1 MNKKDVCATQIAY
14 VRFTEDDLADLD
26 NQVRRVGAS
35 SRGAYIRSLIKG
47 VRPVELPPADY
58 VALIDEL
65 AKLRRSIDTM
75 AARAAD
81 NKASALSPVEY
92 YTLSSLTALTLQK
105 IRLAA
110 LPQQYHLPEDMS
122 QSKAQIA
129 SEDYNPGR
137 LDMEAIEAALCEA
150 VEMHDGLVS
159 EDFIDLFVSQ
169 VTPLSDSRFAW
180 CLDFSPQPTVAFLNL
195 AGQRKYTTCSM
206 DSKLHFGPFADEE
219 GHTIPFPGSLR
230 R

>member
-1 MNKKDVCATQIAY
+1 MRRGYEQERCLCKIAY

-110 LPQQYHLPEDMS
+110 LPQQHHLPEDMS
-122 QSKAQIA
+122 H
-129 SEDYNPGR
+129 E
-137 LDMEAIEAALCEA
+137 
-150 VEMHDGLVS
+150 
-159 EDFIDLFVSQ
+159 
-169 VTPLSDSRFAW
+169 
-180 CLDFSPQPTVAFLNL
+180 
-195 AGQRKYTTCSM
+195 
-206 DSKLHFGPFADEE
+206 
-219 GHTIPFPGSLR
+219 
-230 R
+230 

>member
-1 MNKKDVCATQIAY
+1 MNKKDVCATKIAY
-14 VRFTEDDLADLD
+14 VRFTENDLADLD

-47 VRPVELPPADY
+47 VRPVELPPVDY

-122 QSKAQIA
+122 H
-129 SEDYNPGR
+129 E
-137 LDMEAIEAALCEA
+137 
-150 VEMHDGLVS
+150 
-159 EDFIDLFVSQ
+159 
-169 VTPLSDSRFAW
+169 
-180 CLDFSPQPTVAFLNL
+180 
-195 AGQRKYTTCSM
+195 
-206 DSKLHFGPFADEE
+206 
-219 GHTIPFPGSLR
+219 
-230 R
+230 

>member
-1 MNKKDVCATQIAY
+1 MNKKDVCATKIAY

-110 LPQQYHLPEDMS
+110 LPQQYQLPEDM
-122 QSKAQIA
+122 IH
-129 SEDYNPGR
+129 ERIDY
-137 LDMEAIEAALCEA
+137 
-150 VEMHDGLVS
+150 
-159 EDFIDLFVSQ
+159 
-169 VTPLSDSRFAW
+169 
-180 CLDFSPQPTVAFLNL
+180 
-195 AGQRKYTTCSM
+195 
-206 DSKLHFGPFADEE
+206 
-219 GHTIPFPGSLR
+219 
-230 R
+230 

>member
-1 MNKKDVCATQIAY
+1 MNKKDVCATKIAY

-122 QSKAQIA
+122 Y
-129 SEDYNPGR
+129 E
-137 LDMEAIEAALCEA
+137 
-150 VEMHDGLVS
+150 
-159 EDFIDLFVSQ
+159 
-169 VTPLSDSRFAW
+169 
-180 CLDFSPQPTVAFLNL
+180 
-195 AGQRKYTTCSM
+195 
-206 DSKLHFGPFADEE
+206 
-219 GHTIPFPGSLR
+219 
-230 R
+230 

>member
-1 MNKKDVCATQIAY
+1 MNKKDVCATKIAY

-75 AARAAD
+75 AARTAD

-122 QSKAQIA
+122 H
-129 SEDYNPGR
+129 E
-137 LDMEAIEAALCEA
+137 
-150 VEMHDGLVS
+150 
-159 EDFIDLFVSQ
+159 
-169 VTPLSDSRFAW
+169 
-180 CLDFSPQPTVAFLNL
+180 
-195 AGQRKYTTCSM
+195 
-206 DSKLHFGPFADEE
+206 
-219 GHTIPFPGSLR
+219 
-230 R
+230 

>member
-1 MNKKDVCATQIAY
+1 MNKKDVCATKIAY

-35 SRGAYIRSLIKG
+35 SRGTYIRSLIKG

-122 QSKAQIA
+122 H
-129 SEDYNPGR
+129 E
-137 LDMEAIEAALCEA
+137 
-150 VEMHDGLVS
+150 
-159 EDFIDLFVSQ
+159 
-169 VTPLSDSRFAW
+169 
-180 CLDFSPQPTVAFLNL
+180 
-195 AGQRKYTTCSM
+195 
-206 DSKLHFGPFADEE
+206 
-219 GHTIPFPGSLR
+219 
-230 R
+230 

>member
-1 MNKKDVCATQIAY
+1 MNKKDVCATKIAY

-75 AARAAD
+75 PARAAD

-122 QSKAQIA
+122 H
-129 SEDYNPGR
+129 E
-137 LDMEAIEAALCEA
+137 
-150 VEMHDGLVS
+150 
-159 EDFIDLFVSQ
+159 
-169 VTPLSDSRFAW
+169 
-180 CLDFSPQPTVAFLNL
+180 
-195 AGQRKYTTCSM
+195 
-206 DSKLHFGPFADEE
+206 
-219 GHTIPFPGSLR
+219 
-230 R
+230 

>member
-1 MNKKDVCATQIAY
+1 MNKKDVCATKIAY
-14 VRFTEDDLADLD
+14 VRFTEDDLVELD
-26 NQVRRVGAS
+26 NQVRRVGAA

-122 QSKAQIA
+122 H
-129 SEDYNPGR
+129 E
-137 LDMEAIEAALCEA
+137 
-150 VEMHDGLVS
+150 
-159 EDFIDLFVSQ
+159 
-169 VTPLSDSRFAW
+169 
-180 CLDFSPQPTVAFLNL
+180 
-195 AGQRKYTTCSM
+195 
-206 DSKLHFGPFADEE
+206 
-219 GHTIPFPGSLR
+219 
-230 R
+230 

>member
-1 MNKKDVCATQIAY
+1 MNKKDVCATKIAY

-81 NKASALSPVEY
+81 NKAFALSPVEY

-122 QSKAQIA
+122 H
-129 SEDYNPGR
+129 E
-137 LDMEAIEAALCEA
+137 
-150 VEMHDGLVS
+150 
-159 EDFIDLFVSQ
+159 
-169 VTPLSDSRFAW
+169 
-180 CLDFSPQPTVAFLNL
+180 
-195 AGQRKYTTCSM
+195 
-206 DSKLHFGPFADEE
+206 
-219 GHTIPFPGSLR
+219 
-230 R
+230 

>member
-47 VRPVELPPADY
+47 VRPVDLPPADY

-110 LPQQYHLPEDMS
+110 LPQQHHLSEDMS
-122 QSKAQIA
+122 H
-129 SEDYNPGR
+129 E
-137 LDMEAIEAALCEA
+137 
-150 VEMHDGLVS
+150 
-159 EDFIDLFVSQ
+159 
-169 VTPLSDSRFAW
+169 
-180 CLDFSPQPTVAFLNL
+180 
-195 AGQRKYTTCSM
+195 
-206 DSKLHFGPFADEE
+206 
-219 GHTIPFPGSLR
+219 
-230 R
+230 

>member
-26 NQVRRVGAS
+26 RQVRRVGAP
-35 SRGAYIRSLIKG
+35 SRGAYIRNLVKQIRSLIKG

-110 LPQQYHLPEDMS
+110 LPQQHHLPEDMS
-122 QSKAQIA
+122 H
-129 SEDYNPGR
+129 E
-137 LDMEAIEAALCEA
+137 
-150 VEMHDGLVS
+150 
-159 EDFIDLFVSQ
+159 
-169 VTPLSDSRFAW
+169 
-180 CLDFSPQPTVAFLNL
+180 
-195 AGQRKYTTCSM
+195 
-206 DSKLHFGPFADEE
+206 
-219 GHTIPFPGSLR
+219 
-230 R
+230 

>member
-105 IRLAA
+105 ILLAA
-110 LPQQYHLPEDMS
+110 LPQQHHLPEDMS
-122 QSKAQIA
+122 H
-129 SEDYNPGR
+129 E
-137 LDMEAIEAALCEA
+137 
-150 VEMHDGLVS
+150 
-159 EDFIDLFVSQ
+159 
-169 VTPLSDSRFAW
+169 
-180 CLDFSPQPTVAFLNL
+180 
-195 AGQRKYTTCSM
+195 
-206 DSKLHFGPFADEE
+206 
-219 GHTIPFPGSLR
+219 
-230 R
+230 

>member
-1 MNKKDVCATQIAY
+1 MNKKDVCATKIAY

-105 IRLAA
+105 IRLAE
-110 LPQQYHLPEDMS
+110 LPQQHHLPEDMS
-122 QSKAQIA
+122 H
-129 SEDYNPGR
+129 E
-137 LDMEAIEAALCEA
+137 
-150 VEMHDGLVS
+150 
-159 EDFIDLFVSQ
+159 
-169 VTPLSDSRFAW
+169 
-180 CLDFSPQPTVAFLNL
+180 
-195 AGQRKYTTCSM
+195 
-206 DSKLHFGPFADEE
+206 
-219 GHTIPFPGSLR
+219 
-230 R
+230 

>member
-110 LPQQYHLPEDMS
+110 LPQQHHFPEDMS
-122 QSKAQIA
+122 H
-129 SEDYNPGR
+129 E
-137 LDMEAIEAALCEA
+137 
-150 VEMHDGLVS
+150 
-159 EDFIDLFVSQ
+159 
-169 VTPLSDSRFAW
+169 
-180 CLDFSPQPTVAFLNL
+180 
-195 AGQRKYTTCSM
+195 
-206 DSKLHFGPFADEE
+206 
-219 GHTIPFPGSLR
+219 
-230 R
+230 

>member
-1 MNKKDVCATQIAY
+1 MNKKDVCATKIAY

-26 NQVRRVGAS
+26 NQVRRVGAA

-122 QSKAQIA
+122 H
-129 SEDYNPGR
+129 E
-137 LDMEAIEAALCEA
+137 
-150 VEMHDGLVS
+150 
-159 EDFIDLFVSQ
+159 
-169 VTPLSDSRFAW
+169 
-180 CLDFSPQPTVAFLNL
+180 
-195 AGQRKYTTCSM
+195 
-206 DSKLHFGPFADEE
+206 
-219 GHTIPFPGSLR
+219 
-230 R
+230 

>member
-1 MNKKDVCATQIAY
+1 MNKKDVCATKIAY

-26 NQVRRVGAS
+26 NQVRRAGAS

-122 QSKAQIA
+122 H
-129 SEDYNPGR
+129 E
-137 LDMEAIEAALCEA
+137 
-150 VEMHDGLVS
+150 
-159 EDFIDLFVSQ
+159 
-169 VTPLSDSRFAW
+169 
-180 CLDFSPQPTVAFLNL
+180 
-195 AGQRKYTTCSM
+195 
-206 DSKLHFGPFADEE
+206 
-219 GHTIPFPGSLR
+219 
-230 R
+230 

>member
-1 MNKKDVCATQIAY
+1 MNKKDVCATKIAY

-26 NQVRRVGAS
+26 NQVRVGAS

-110 LPQQYHLPEDMS
+110 LPQQHHLPEDMS
-122 QSKAQIA
+122 H
-129 SEDYNPGR
+129 E
-137 LDMEAIEAALCEA
+137 
-150 VEMHDGLVS
+150 
-159 EDFIDLFVSQ
+159 
-169 VTPLSDSRFAW
+169 
-180 CLDFSPQPTVAFLNL
+180 
-195 AGQRKYTTCSM
+195 
-206 DSKLHFGPFADEE
+206 
-219 GHTIPFPGSLR
+219 
-230 R
+230 

>member
-1 MNKKDVCATQIAY
+1 MNKKDVCATKIAY

-105 IRLAA
+105 IWLAA
-110 LPQQYHLPEDMS
+110 LPQQHHLPEDMS
-122 QSKAQIA
+122 H
-129 SEDYNPGR
+129 E
-137 LDMEAIEAALCEA
+137 
-150 VEMHDGLVS
+150 
-159 EDFIDLFVSQ
+159 
-169 VTPLSDSRFAW
+169 
-180 CLDFSPQPTVAFLNL
+180 
-195 AGQRKYTTCSM
+195 
-206 DSKLHFGPFADEE
+206 
-219 GHTIPFPGSLR
+219 
-230 R
+230 

>member
-1 MNKKDVCATQIAY
+1 MATTRIMPLHIGKGRTESTAISDIIDYVANPQKTDNGRLVTGYECDSRIAD
-14 VRFTEDDLADLD
+14 TEFVMAKR
-26 NQVRRVGAS
+26 Q
-35 SRGAYIRSLIKG
+35 YKG

-122 QSKAQIA
+122 H
-129 SEDYNPGR
+129 E
-137 LDMEAIEAALCEA
+137 
-150 VEMHDGLVS
+150 
-159 EDFIDLFVSQ
+159 
-169 VTPLSDSRFAW
+169 
-180 CLDFSPQPTVAFLNL
+180 
-195 AGQRKYTTCSM
+195 
-206 DSKLHFGPFADEE
+206 
-219 GHTIPFPGSLR
+219 
-230 R
+230 

>member
-105 IRLAA
+105 IRPAA
-110 LPQQYHLPEDMS
+110 LPQQHHLPEDMS
-122 QSKAQIA
+122 H
-129 SEDYNPGR
+129 E
-137 LDMEAIEAALCEA
+137 
-150 VEMHDGLVS
+150 
-159 EDFIDLFVSQ
+159 
-169 VTPLSDSRFAW
+169 
-180 CLDFSPQPTVAFLNL
+180 
-195 AGQRKYTTCSM
+195 
-206 DSKLHFGPFADEE
+206 
-219 GHTIPFPGSLR
+219 
-230 R
+230 

>member
-1 MNKKDVCATQIAY
+1 MNKKDVCATKIAY

-47 VRPVELPPADY
+47 VHPVELPPADY

-65 AKLRRSIDTM
+65 AKLRCSIDTM

-122 QSKAQIA
+122 H
-129 SEDYNPGR
+129 E
-137 LDMEAIEAALCEA
+137 
-150 VEMHDGLVS
+150 
-159 EDFIDLFVSQ
+159 
-169 VTPLSDSRFAW
+169 
-180 CLDFSPQPTVAFLNL
+180 
-195 AGQRKYTTCSM
+195 
-206 DSKLHFGPFADEE
+206 
-219 GHTIPFPGSLR
+219 
-230 R
+230 

>member
-1 MNKKDVCATQIAY
+1 MNKKDVCATKIAY

-75 AARAAD
+75 TARAAD

-122 QSKAQIA
+122 H
-129 SEDYNPGR
+129 E
-137 LDMEAIEAALCEA
+137 
-150 VEMHDGLVS
+150 
-159 EDFIDLFVSQ
+159 
-169 VTPLSDSRFAW
+169 
-180 CLDFSPQPTVAFLNL
+180 
-195 AGQRKYTTCSM
+195 
-206 DSKLHFGPFADEE
+206 
-219 GHTIPFPGSLR
+219 
-230 R
+230 

>member
-1 MNKKDVCATQIAY
+1 MNKKDVCATKIAY

-26 NQVRRVGAS
+26 NQVRRVGAA

-47 VRPVELPPADY
+47 VRPVEHPPADY

-122 QSKAQIA
+122 H
-129 SEDYNPGR
+129 E
-137 LDMEAIEAALCEA
+137 
-150 VEMHDGLVS
+150 
-159 EDFIDLFVSQ
+159 
-169 VTPLSDSRFAW
+169 
-180 CLDFSPQPTVAFLNL
+180 
-195 AGQRKYTTCSM
+195 
-206 DSKLHFGPFADEE
+206 
-219 GHTIPFPGSLR
+219 
-230 R
+230 

>member
-1 MNKKDVCATQIAY
+1 MNKKDVCATKIAY

-110 LPQQYHLPEDMS
+110 LPHQYHLPEDMS
-122 QSKAQIA
+122 H
-129 SEDYNPGR
+129 E
-137 LDMEAIEAALCEA
+137 
-150 VEMHDGLVS
+150 
-159 EDFIDLFVSQ
+159 
-169 VTPLSDSRFAW
+169 
-180 CLDFSPQPTVAFLNL
+180 
-195 AGQRKYTTCSM
+195 
-206 DSKLHFGPFADEE
+206 
-219 GHTIPFPGSLR
+219 
-230 R
+230 

>member
-1 MNKKDVCATQIAY
+1 MNKKDVCATKIAY

-81 NKASALSPVEY
+81 NKASALRPVEY

-122 QSKAQIA
+122 H
-129 SEDYNPGR
+129 E
-137 LDMEAIEAALCEA
+137 
-150 VEMHDGLVS
+150 
-159 EDFIDLFVSQ
+159 
-169 VTPLSDSRFAW
+169 
-180 CLDFSPQPTVAFLNL
+180 
-195 AGQRKYTTCSM
+195 
-206 DSKLHFGPFADEE
+206 
-219 GHTIPFPGSLR
+219 
-230 R
+230 

>member
-1 MNKKDVCATQIAY
+1 MNKKDVCATKIAY

-35 SRGAYIRSLIKG
+35 SRGAYIRSLIKE

-122 QSKAQIA
+122 H
-129 SEDYNPGR
+129 E
-137 LDMEAIEAALCEA
+137 
-150 VEMHDGLVS
+150 
-159 EDFIDLFVSQ
+159 
-169 VTPLSDSRFAW
+169 
-180 CLDFSPQPTVAFLNL
+180 
-195 AGQRKYTTCSM
+195 
-206 DSKLHFGPFADEE
+206 
-219 GHTIPFPGSLR
+219 
-230 R
+230 

>member
-1 MNKKDVCATQIAY
+1 MNKKGVCATKIAY

-122 QSKAQIA
+122 H
-129 SEDYNPGR
+129 E
-137 LDMEAIEAALCEA
+137 
-150 VEMHDGLVS
+150 
-159 EDFIDLFVSQ
+159 
-169 VTPLSDSRFAW
+169 
-180 CLDFSPQPTVAFLNL
+180 
-195 AGQRKYTTCSM
+195 
-206 DSKLHFGPFADEE
+206 
-219 GHTIPFPGSLR
+219 
-230 R
+230 

>member
-1 MNKKDVCATQIAY
+1 MNKKDVCATKIAY

-92 YTLSSLTALTLQK
+92 YTLSSLTALTIQK

-122 QSKAQIA
+122 H
-129 SEDYNPGR
+129 E
-137 LDMEAIEAALCEA
+137 
-150 VEMHDGLVS
+150 
-159 EDFIDLFVSQ
+159 
-169 VTPLSDSRFAW
+169 
-180 CLDFSPQPTVAFLNL
+180 
-195 AGQRKYTTCSM
+195 
-206 DSKLHFGPFADEE
+206 
-219 GHTIPFPGSLR
+219 
-230 R
+230 

>member
-1 MNKKDVCATQIAY
+1 MNKKDVCATKIAY

-35 SRGAYIRSLIKG
+35 SRGAYIRSLSKV

-122 QSKAQIA
+122 H
-129 SEDYNPGR
+129 E
-137 LDMEAIEAALCEA
+137 
-150 VEMHDGLVS
+150 
-159 EDFIDLFVSQ
+159 
-169 VTPLSDSRFAW
+169 
-180 CLDFSPQPTVAFLNL
+180 
-195 AGQRKYTTCSM
+195 
-206 DSKLHFGPFADEE
+206 
-219 GHTIPFPGSLR
+219 
-230 R
+230 

>member
-105 IRLAA
+105 IRLAP
-110 LPQQYHLPEDMS
+110 LPQQHHLPEDMS
-122 QSKAQIA
+122 H
-129 SEDYNPGR
+129 E
-137 LDMEAIEAALCEA
+137 
-150 VEMHDGLVS
+150 
-159 EDFIDLFVSQ
+159 
-169 VTPLSDSRFAW
+169 
-180 CLDFSPQPTVAFLNL
+180 
-195 AGQRKYTTCSM
+195 
-206 DSKLHFGPFADEE
+206 
-219 GHTIPFPGSLR
+219 
-230 R
+230 

>member
-1 MNKKDVCATQIAY
+1 MNKKDVCATKIAY

-35 SRGAYIRSLIKG
+35 SRDAYIRSLIKG

-122 QSKAQIA
+122 H
-129 SEDYNPGR
+129 E
-137 LDMEAIEAALCEA
+137 
-150 VEMHDGLVS
+150 
-159 EDFIDLFVSQ
+159 
-169 VTPLSDSRFAW
+169 
-180 CLDFSPQPTVAFLNL
+180 
-195 AGQRKYTTCSM
+195 
-206 DSKLHFGPFADEE
+206 
-219 GHTIPFPGSLR
+219 
-230 R
+230 

>member
-1 MNKKDVCATQIAY
+1 MNKKDVCATKIAY
-14 VRFTEDDLADLD
+14 VRFTEDDLADLVY
-26 NQVRRVGAS
+26 QVRGVGAS

-110 LPQQYHLPEDMS
+110 LPQQHHLPEDMS
-122 QSKAQIA
+122 H
-129 SEDYNPGR
+129 E
-137 LDMEAIEAALCEA
+137 
-150 VEMHDGLVS
+150 
-159 EDFIDLFVSQ
+159 
-169 VTPLSDSRFAW
+169 
-180 CLDFSPQPTVAFLNL
+180 
-195 AGQRKYTTCSM
+195 
-206 DSKLHFGPFADEE
+206 
-219 GHTIPFPGSLR
+219 
-230 R
+230 